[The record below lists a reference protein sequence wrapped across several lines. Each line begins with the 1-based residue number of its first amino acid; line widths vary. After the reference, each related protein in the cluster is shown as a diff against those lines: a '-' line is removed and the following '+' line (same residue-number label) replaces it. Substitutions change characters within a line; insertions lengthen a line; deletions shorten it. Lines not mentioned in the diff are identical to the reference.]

1 MMLWYVVLVI
11 ALLAVV
17 VLGFLAIQWF
27 RGLSQSYERLYEYLV
42 ERGVS
47 KVEVI
52 PPIWNDYGRV
62 RLYDREGRFLEEFVV
77 MKEEWWFCTLMCMRL
92 ERDGFEVEVKRI

>member
-1 MMLWYVVLVI
+1 MMLGYMVLVVVVLVI
-11 ALLAVV
+11 V
-17 VLGFLAIQWF
+17 VLGFLAVQWF

-42 ERGVS
+42 EKGVS

-52 PPIWNDYGRV
+52 PPIWNEYGRV
-62 RLYDREGRFLEEFVV
+62 RLYDREGKFLEELVV
-77 MKEEWWFCTLMCMRL
+77 RREEWWFCVLMCMRL